1 MRVNNPLKY
10 NAEMILVYKG
20 SNQVIN
26 NTADRMTH
34 QHIELAQNIKLNNH
48 ETLEWCLRFKI
59 LDVTLL
65 FVLFG
70 QKVYQEIEEFGEKM
84 YIHLTNSFF
93 YFNETPHE
101 KKIVIHGLF
110 IYNRKYSEKCIL
122 DERFKYQILLLKD
135 KSITE
140 VLETSKRMMDEE
152 NENIQ

>member
-1 MRVNNPLKY
+1 MIVNNPLKY

-20 SNQVIN
+20 SNQVIH
-26 NTADRMTH
+26 NTADRMTYQRIH
-34 QHIELAQNIKLNNH
+34 FIRNIKINNH

-70 QKVYQEIEEFGEKM
+70 QKVYQEIEEDGEKM

-93 YFNETPHE
+93 YFNETPDE
-101 KKIVIHGLF
+101 KNIVIHGLL
-110 IYNRKYSEKCIL
+110 IYNREYSEQCIL

-140 VLETSKRMMDEE
+140 VLETSKRMMNEE
-152 NENIQ
+152 NENM